1 MEIVKK
7 LKVAS
12 SEYVGGGTVTTEKV
26 HPYDFFDFEVIPG
39 GPITKADREH
49 YAELLECSAEQFQLC
64 QSSLLPKEIKRNKW
78 GREYAEVRTPTVEEV
93 QSVETVVKNIIITLW
108 QNMPQIVAAD
118 KRGIQK

>member
-12 SEYVGGGTVTTEKV
+12 SGYVGGGTVTTEKV
-26 HPYDFFDFEVIPG
+26 HPYDFFDFEVIPD

-49 YAELLECSAEQFQLC
+49 YAELLECSAEQFQIC
-64 QSSLLPKEIKRNKW
+64 ATLLRKE
-78 GREYAEVRTPTVEEV
+78 PTVKNV
-93 QSVETVVKNIIITLW
+93 QLTETTVKNIFITLW